1 MGACQNWKHAS
12 TQTNCAVLRER
23 GVYMIGPT
31 EGSTACGEEGLGR
44 LSEPTEIANSV
55 MRLAMPKSGPLR
67 NKHAIVTSG
76 PTYESID
83 PVRFIGNHSSGKQG
97 HAIARALS
105 ERGVK
110 VTLISGPVNEE
121 TPKNVTFFPVN
132 TAIEMLNACE
142 AALPADIAICA
153 AAVGDW
159 RLQKQHESK
168 LKKPSNPSEG
178 MSLQLVQNPD
188 ILAKLSKN
196 RDRPNIFG

>member
-1 MGACQNWKHAS
+1 MSQLIQLDSW
-12 TQTNCAVLRER
+12 
-23 GVYMIGPT
+23 
-31 EGSTACGEEGLGR
+31 
-44 LSEPTEIANSV
+44 
-55 MRLAMPKSGPLR
+55 
-67 NKHAIVTSG
+67 
-76 PTYESID
+76 ES
-83 PVRFIGNHSSGKQG
+83 FSGKQG

-188 ILAKLSKN
+188 ILAKLSN
-196 RDRPNIFG
+196 RDRPKIVVGFSAETSDIEKMRAKTPNKKCD

>member
-1 MGACQNWKHAS
+1 
-12 TQTNCAVLRER
+12 
-23 GVYMIGPT
+23 MIGPT

-121 TPKNVTFFPVN
+121 TPNNVTFFPVN

-168 LKKPSNPSEG
+168 LKNLLTRQKGCHPTRTESRHF
-178 MSLQLVQNPD
+178 
-188 ILAKLSKN
+188 SKIVKK
-196 RDRPNIFG
+196 RDRPKIVVGFSAEISDRKKMQQKTPTKNVTDCRK